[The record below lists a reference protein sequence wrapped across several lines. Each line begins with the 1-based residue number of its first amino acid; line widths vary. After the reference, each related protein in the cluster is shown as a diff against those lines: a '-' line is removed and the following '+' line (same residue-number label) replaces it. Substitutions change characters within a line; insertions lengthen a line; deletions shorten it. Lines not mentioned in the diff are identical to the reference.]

1 MNNDFVMKVKGICW
15 KGALFVLTVMVF
27 GYGIQ
32 SVAYAR
38 PSFTQHS
45 VTFSVN
51 ENEPKGT
58 VVGNLND
65 YVQADDDDDDYTIYY
80 NIVSSG
86 YRSFT
91 KAFINTWGEISTREV
106 LDFETKSSYTVG
118 FYIMIGQHPIDWIT
132 VTVNV
137 TDVEENSVPVFT
149 EGSRTRRWVD
159 ENEPIGTNVGAPLS
173 VNSVEGVHHYFVY
186 ATSNDPDRSWFSVGV
201 NSGQLKTKQVFDYET
216 KNSYAIAVDLYSLV
230 DGAVFLVD
238 SIIVTINVK
247 DVEETPTN
255 TAPSFT
261 GTRTTRSIT
270 ERIPSNQNIGHPVS
284 ATDADND
291 TLTYTLGGT
300 NALAFS
306 IDSSTGQLQ
315 TKIPLDYETK
325 NQYTV
330 TVTVSDGSL
339 SDTITVTINVT
350 ERDRDIKRGPAFTE
364 GKNTTRSVA
373 ENTPSGVNL
382 GVPLLATDPDGDT
395 LTYSLGGTDKASFS
409 FESSTSQLKTKAP
422 LDYETKNRYTVTI
435 SAFDGYLHGVITVTI
450 TVTDV
455 FEPTTNSP
463 PAFTEGDSAARA
475 IAENSSTGLGF
486 GAPVSATDAD
496 GDTLTYSLGG
506 TDAASF
512 SIYSITGYLRTKAQ
526 LDYETKN
533 QYTVTVFVSDGNG
546 GSDSITV
553 TINVTDIY
561 EPWTNDSPVFTEGS
575 RTSRAIA
582 EDTPPNSN
590 IGDPV
595 SATDADNDTLIYTL
609 GGTDQ
614 ASFSIDSDTGQLK
627 TKAPLDYET
636 KNRYTVRVFV
646 SDGNGGSDNIT
657 VTITLRP
664 DWVTNSYPSF
674 TEGDRTTRAI
684 AENTPPGVNIGDPV
698 SATDPDGDTLTYI
711 WASTNASTFFS
722 IDSSTG
728 QLRTKIPL
736 DYKRKKRYSVAVAV
750 IDGKFGSDTIRVI
763 VNVTEV
769 NPPSFHLNMDAGVSL
784 IHIPLKVSKV
794 NGVPRSLERI
804 SDLYDALGGA
814 ATVSTFITF
823 DTTSDRWELFAGDVS
838 KGGPGDRILSDDLGI
853 LIVLLSPV
861 SVQLEGDALGTDG
874 SSVIRLEAGV
884 NFVGIPLN
892 NEGITHVSDLFTVD
906 GIRDNVSVIISHNR
920 MEFGLV
926 TPTGGPG
933 DIPITGGQSFIMTA
947 LNRAEVSLTGAGW
960 YSNGITAAPLM
971 AGDAVQARGVTPVLG
986 VTGSI
991 QSSVGGASLP
1001 RPFHVTVKNCSTG
1014 KMDTVPVSGEGFYQ
1028 LTFVDIAGGPVAQ
1041 VGDILELTGQ
1051 SSNPSI
1057 GVQPVRHVVTAEDV
1071 RRAHIQLA
1079 ALVTYEIPAKTK
1091 LLTNYPNPFNPET
1104 WIPYRLAKDA
1114 FVRLEIYDQRGH
1126 KVRQLEVGHRIAAV
1140 YERRD
1145 KAIYWDGRNAVG
1157 ERVASGIYFY
1167 HLSAGDYS
1175 AMRKMVV
1182 VK

>member
-1 MNNDFVMKVKGICW
+1 MKKHLIR
-15 KGALFVLTVMVF
+15 LSFFLSTFLLIYLLMPLT
-27 GYGIQ
+27 
-32 SVAYAR
+32 ATA
-38 PSFTQHS
+38 
-45 VTFSVN
+45 
-51 ENEPKGT
+51 GT
-58 VVGNLND
+58 VVLQKISGDKQSAVTGTRLRRQLVVRLRDNEGKNLQNHRIAFSITQGSGSLSSTSVVTNNEGKAKTTLTLGNIAGTVKVKAEFEENPAEPS
-65 YVQADDDDDDYTIYY
+65 V
-80 NIVSSG
+80 
-86 YRSFT
+86 SFT
-91 KAFINTWGEISTREV
+91 ATAVTPASFVAGDSTSR
-106 LDFETKSSYTVG
+106 
-118 FYIMIGQHPIDWIT
+118 
-132 VTVNV
+132 
-137 TDVEENSVPVFT
+137 SVA
-149 EGSRTRRWVD
+149 

-216 KNSYAIAVDLYSLV
+216 KNSYAIAVDLYLRV
-230 DGAVFLVD
+230 DDADFLVD
-238 SIIVTINVK
+238 SIIVTINVE

-306 IDSSTGQLQ
+306 IDSSTGQLK

-350 ERDRDIKRGPAFTE
+350 ERDRDTKRGPAFTE

-382 GVPLLATDPDGDT
+382 GVPFLATDPDGDT

-409 FESSTSQLKTKAP
+409 FDSSTSQLKTKAP

-435 SAFDGYLHGVITVTI
+435 SAFDGYLTGIITVTI

-486 GAPVSATDAD
+486 GAPVSATDPD

-546 GSDSITV
+546 GSDSITI

-575 RTSRAIA
+575 KTSRAIV
-582 EDTPPNSN
+582 EDTPPNTN
-590 IGDPV
+590 IGAPV

-609 GGTDQ
+609 GGTDK
-614 ASFSIDSDTGQLK
+614 ASFSIDSGTGQLK

-657 VTITLRP
+657 VTITLWAA
-664 DWVTNSYPSF
+664 WVTNSYPSF
-674 TEGDRTTRAI
+674 TEGDNTTRAI
-684 AENTPPGVNIGDPV
+684 AENTPPGVNIGAPV
-698 SATDPDGDTLTYI
+698 SATDPDGDTLTYS
-711 WASTNASTFFS
+711 WASTNAEKFFS
-722 IDSSTG
+722 LDSSTG

-736 DYKRKKRYSVAVAV
+736 VKKRYSVAVAV

-763 VNVTEV
+763 VNVTEAEQIGFSELMIAASAEPDSLPQWIELYNNSAETV
-769 NPPSFHLNMDAGVSL
+769 NLKNWDLEIEARDDNSAHRHVVITFEELRVPPNQTALIVTREGRNSGDFPEDRVYNVFTHHGDEFEQNTRVLGLAGFSLKLSDPDGVVSDVAGNL
-784 IHIPLKVSKV
+784 DGDSATTDEPAWELPAVTTEDGARTSLLRQYNPKKDK
-794 NGVPRSLERI
+794 PR
-804 SDLYDALGGA
+804 DG
-814 ATVSTFITF
+814 TVSTNWVRASERELRFNTYWGEITDKGNPGHRLKHRPLPVTLSHF
-823 DTTSDRWELFAGDVS
+823 RAEKTDTGVVINWTTESELENAGFYILRSETKAGEFKVVNPSMIQGAGTTGERNEYAWTDTTAKPDVVYYY
-838 KGGPGDRILSDDLGI
+838 RIEDIS
-853 LIVLLSPV
+853 
-861 SVQLEGDALGTDG
+861 
-874 SSVIRLEAGV
+874 
-884 NFVGIPLN
+884 
-892 NEGITHVSDLFTVD
+892 FT
-906 GIRDNVSVIISHNR
+906 G
-920 MEFGLV
+920 
-926 TPTGGPG
+926 
-933 DIPITGGQSFIMTA
+933 
-947 LNRAEVSLTGAGW
+947 
-960 YSNGITAAPLM
+960 
-971 AGDAVQARGVTPVLG
+971 
-986 VTGSI
+986 
-991 QSSVGGASLP
+991 
-1001 RPFHVTVKNCSTG
+1001 
-1014 KMDTVPVSGEGFYQ
+1014 
-1028 LTFVDIAGGPVAQ
+1028 
-1041 VGDILELTGQ
+1041 
-1051 SSNPSI
+1051 
-1057 GVQPVRHVVTAEDV
+1057 
-1071 RRAHIQLA
+1071 
-1079 ALVTYEIPAKTK
+1079 
-1091 LLTNYPNPFNPET
+1091 
-1104 WIPYRLAKDA
+1104 
-1114 FVRLEIYDQRGH
+1114 
-1126 KVRQLEVGHRIAAV
+1126 VRQTLAT
-1140 YERRD
+1140 
-1145 KAIYWDGRNAVG
+1145 KMLQ
-1157 ERVASGIYFY
+1157 GIF
-1167 HLSAGDYS
+1167 SAKNRWTTQWGKLKS
-1175 AMRKMVV
+1175 RPR
-1182 VK
+1182 